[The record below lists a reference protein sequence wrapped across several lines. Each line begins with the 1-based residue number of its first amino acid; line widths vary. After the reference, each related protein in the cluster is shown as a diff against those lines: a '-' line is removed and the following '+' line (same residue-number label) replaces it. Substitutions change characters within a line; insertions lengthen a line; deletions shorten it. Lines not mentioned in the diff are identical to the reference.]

1 MRTAKMVILT
11 RAWPTW
17 VLPLILFLLAGCGER
32 SSGHRQLIANIGSD
46 TMLNIAVMWAE
57 SYAEVE
63 PGVSVEVSGGGSGQG
78 IAALINQSC
87 DLANSSRR
95 IEEREIEAIKAST
108 GQEPREF
115 VVGYDALCV
124 FVHKDNPLDE
134 ITMDELREIYRYGGG
149 ITRWSQLGVKV
160 PRAKRDEIILVSR
173 QNNSGT
179 YHYFKETVVGKTH
192 EFRLGSLDMNG
203 SKEVVELI
211 SKTPGALGYSGLGY
225 ATPEVKTL
233 RVSHH
238 DGEPAVAPSLATV
251 LDGSYLISRPMYMVT
266 VGDPPEHVRHYLDWV
281 MTPAGQ
287 EILAATG
294 YVPLPQ
300 RAP

>member
-1 MRTAKMVILT
+1 MRIAAIATITRSWPGLVLLAIL
-11 RAWPTW
+11 
-17 VLPLILFLLAGCGER
+17 LLAAGCGER
-32 SSGHRQLIANIGSD
+32 GSGQRQLIANIGSD

-57 SYAEVE
+57 TYAEVE

-78 IAALINQSC
+78 IAALINNSC

-95 IEEREIEAIKAST
+95 IEEREIEVIKT
-108 GQEPREF
+108 RMGQAPQEY

-134 ITMDELREIYRYGGG
+134 ISMDQLREIYRYGGA

-160 PRAKRDEIILVSR
+160 PRAKGDDIILVSR

-211 SKTPGALGYSGLGY
+211 SRTPGALGYSGLGY

-238 DGEPAVAPSLATV
+238 TGEPGVAPSVATV

-266 VGDPPEHVRHYLDWV
+266 VGDPPEHVRRYLDWV
-281 MTPAGQ
+281 LTPAGQ